1 MWLYTGAEPARA
13 TVQESKYNMNW
24 KERTERIIGTE
35 AVKKLA
41 DCAVAVFGLG
51 GVGSFAVEALARA
64 GIGRFL
70 LVDAD
75 TVEESNLNR
84 QLVALRSTLGKPKTE
99 VMAARIADINPDA
112 IIETRQLFYLP
123 ETAADFDFT
132 VFNYVVD
139 AVDTVAAKLDLAER
153 AHRDGV
159 PIISCMGAG
168 NKLDPTAFR
177 VADIQ
182 DTKVDPLCR
191 ILRKKLRERGI
202 PHLRVV
208 YSEEPPISP
217 QGETVAMSDR
227 RRRATPGSVSFV
239 PSVAGLILAGEVI
252 RALVGKG

>member
-1 MWLYTGAEPARA
+1 MTR
-13 TVQESKYNMNW
+13 NW
-24 KERTERIIGTE
+24 KERTERVIGAE
-35 AVKKLA
+35 AVRKLA
-41 DCAVAVFGLG
+41 NCAVAVFGLG
-51 GVGSFAVEALARA
+51 GVGSFAAEALARA

-84 QLVALRSTLGKPKTE
+84 QLVALRSTLGKPKVE
-99 VMAARIADINPDA
+99 VMAERIADINPDA
-112 IIETRQLFYLP
+112 IVETRQLFYLP

-132 VFNYVVD
+132 SFDYVVD

-153 AHRDGV
+153 ALRDHV

-177 VADIQ
+177 VADIHQ
-182 DTKVDPLCR
+182 TKIDPLCR
-191 ILRKKLRERGI
+191 IMRKKLCERGI

-217 QGETVAMSDR
+217 QGETVLESDC
-227 RRRATPGSVSFV
+227 RRAIPGSVSFV

-252 RALVGKG
+252 RHCAGG

>member
-1 MWLYTGAEPARA
+1 MR
-13 TVQESKYNMNW
+13 NW
-24 KERTERIIGTE
+24 KERTERVIGAET
-35 AVKKLA
+35 VRKLA
-41 DCAVAVFGLG
+41 DSAVAVFGLG
-51 GVGSFAVEALARA
+51 GVGSFAAEALARA

-84 QLVALRSTLGKPKTE
+84 QLVALRSTLGKPKVE

-112 IIETRQLFYLP
+112 RVETRQLFYLP

-132 VFNYVVD
+132 AFDYVVD
-139 AVDTVAAKLDLAER
+139 AVDTIAAKLDLAER
-153 AHRDGV
+153 ALRDRV

-177 VADIQ
+177 VADIHQ
-182 DTKVDPLCR
+182 TKIDPLCR
-191 ILRKKLRERGI
+191 IMRKKLRERGI

-208 YSEEPPISP
+208 YSEEPPIPP
-217 QGETVAMSDR
+217 QGETAACAAER
-227 RRRATPGSVSFV
+227 QRRATPGSVSFV

-252 RALVGKG
+252 RDLCAGASRQRGGRLSPAAS